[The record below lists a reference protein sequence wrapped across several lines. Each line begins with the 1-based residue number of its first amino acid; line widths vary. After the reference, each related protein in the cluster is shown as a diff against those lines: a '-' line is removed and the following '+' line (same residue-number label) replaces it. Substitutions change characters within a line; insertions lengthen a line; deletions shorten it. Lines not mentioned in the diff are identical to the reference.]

1 VVVRPHSSAPV
12 LPRRPGPLE
21 GAIEPAVE
29 LPAEEQLNEDGS
41 ASGRPIGH
49 TEFLLHWPVFASVFA
64 LTIECGI
71 SVTVAVQLLMVSG
84 SAGDG
89 LRQHCLRRTR
99 RSVFREFF
107 TPRQNERLPTRC
119 DKAGASMSSHGPPTT
134 QRTSEIEIRRGRDRF
149 KPITDRAVV
158 QRGSP
163 GLQFVFSIE
172 STRIVMDWRVRTG
185 FLCRLPGGQPGSLAA
200 RYRPP
205 STNSD

>member
-107 TPRQNERLPTRC
+107 TPRQNERLPTSC
-119 DKAGASMSSHGPPTT
+119 DKAGASMSSHGPLTT
-134 QRTSEIEIRRGRDRF
+134 QRTSEIEIRRGRD
-149 KPITDRAVV
+149 
-158 QRGSP
+158 
-163 GLQFVFSIE
+163 
-172 STRIVMDWRVRTG
+172 
-185 FLCRLPGGQPGSLAA
+185 
-200 RYRPP
+200 
-205 STNSD
+205 